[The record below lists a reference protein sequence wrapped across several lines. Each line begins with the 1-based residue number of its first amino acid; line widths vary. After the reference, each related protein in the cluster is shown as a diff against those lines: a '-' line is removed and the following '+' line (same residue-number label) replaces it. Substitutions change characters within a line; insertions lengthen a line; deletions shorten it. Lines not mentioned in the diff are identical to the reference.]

1 MYVENVRTIIGSQF
15 CDVTTIEFIK
25 YMITTEAK
33 QQVGTLRRQIKWDA
47 EAIAKEYLGR
57 YAN

>member
-47 EAIAKEYLGR
+47 EAIG
-57 YAN
+57 